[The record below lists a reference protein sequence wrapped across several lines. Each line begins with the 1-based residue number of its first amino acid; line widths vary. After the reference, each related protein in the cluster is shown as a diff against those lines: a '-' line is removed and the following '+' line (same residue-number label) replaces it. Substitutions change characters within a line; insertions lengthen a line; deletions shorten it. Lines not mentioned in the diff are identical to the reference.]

1 MFRFRLYLLCLF
13 LCFQGFATPSLG
25 ADDAEKPETHASFVS
40 RFVGMVK
47 DKFSIGGTSDAEMD
61 ASRRSFLAGSGAAVL
76 TAGVG
81 GVGGLAKVASGLGGL
96 SEAWLQRIARIRTR
110 AGLDVGGL
118 ENYIRVMEQEMANV
132 TNPAM
137 KNALRARI
145 AHARN
150 TIENLDVLKDR
161 MSVAD
166 TRELWDPNNLSPH
179 RLRRLRERL
188 KASREKALQ
197 NSQAESDLIQSILE
211 AEALL
216 TPLIR
221 NRLNVQVTYTH
232 PLRDEYVIALDDE
245 DEQVVEEYLE
255 MIWTIQEWMETYPD
269 GANRKYVYGRW
280 LKQRIEF
287 MDHALRALRTSQR
300 HYTCEEL
307 TSDDE
312 STRD

>member
-1 MFRFRLYLLCLF
+1 M
-13 LCFQGFATPSLG
+13 CFQGFATPALG
-25 ADDAEKPETHASFVS
+25 SDNAEKPETHASFVS
-40 RFVGMVK
+40 RFLGAVK
-47 DKFSIGGTSDAEMD
+47 DKFSIGGTTDAEMN
-61 ASRRSFLAGSGAAVL
+61 ASRRNFLAGSGAAVL

-96 SEAWLQRIARIRTR
+96 SEAWLQRIARIRTG

-118 ENYIRVMEQEMANV
+118 ENYIKVMEEELARVN
-132 TNPAM
+132 NPIM
-137 KNALRARI
+137 EKALRARI
-145 AHARN
+145 AHARK
-150 TIENLDVLKDR
+150 TIGNLDVLKDR

-166 TRELWDPNNLSPH
+166 TRELWDPDNLSPH

-188 KASREKALQ
+188 KASREKVLQ

-221 NRLNVQVTYTH
+221 NRLNVQVRYTH
-232 PLRDEYVIALDDE
+232 PLRDEYVIALDEE

-269 GANRKYVYGRW
+269 GASRKYIYGQW

-287 MDHALRALRTSQR
+287 MDHALRALRASQR
-300 HYTCEEL
+300 HYSCEEL
-307 TSDDE
+307 TE
-312 STRD
+312 EP